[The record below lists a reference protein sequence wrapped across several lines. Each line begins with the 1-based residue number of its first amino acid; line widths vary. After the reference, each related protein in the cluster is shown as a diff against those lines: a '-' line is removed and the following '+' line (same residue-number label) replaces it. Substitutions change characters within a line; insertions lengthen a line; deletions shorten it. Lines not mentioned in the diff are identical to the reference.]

1 MHSALLS
8 PLIPSIMSD
17 DPFDSFPNTGS
28 RIRPSEVAHPP
39 APLESACANTG
50 DLQPPPSGQPALAPA
65 ADTRESA
72 ATASNQPQQAFIC
85 TPVRGATL
93 STTNQHALD
102 PKIGKDRGLSLVN
115 QSGGMIKRLHEL
127 PIQHMLD
134 VIVGGET
141 PTDEVRKK
149 YRYHSVKRVKRES
162 GLYWRVV
169 SSFILVLLCVHS
181 D

>member
-1 MHSALLS
+1 M
-8 PLIPSIMSD
+8 
-17 DPFDSFPNTGS
+17 
-28 RIRPSEVAHPP
+28 
-39 APLESACANTG
+39 
-50 DLQPPPSGQPALAPA
+50 
-65 ADTRESA
+65 
-72 ATASNQPQQAFIC
+72 
-85 TPVRGATL
+85 
-93 STTNQHALD
+93 
-102 PKIGKDRGLSLVN
+102 N
-115 QSGGMIKRLHEL
+115 QSGGMNQRLHEL

-134 VIVGGET
+134 VVVGGET